1 MLGYRV
7 DEVQLPVPEI
17 PQDVLVYS
25 CDESDNHRPVVAVSL
40 GCHLQDAS
48 LPHADPSDVPSLL
61 RGVEQRMGKVL
72 PHFPGRRRFLRGLK
86 KYVLRWLKR
95 RGIRPLQTDH
105 DVSFETWIEST
116 NYPASRK
123 DELRRVYEEM
133 NLELNRDKHGH
144 YENFDVKLFM
154 KDEHYVDFKT
164 PRGIYARE
172 DFAKVFFGPWFKAI
186 EQEIYKQPEFIKK
199 IPVRERPDYI
209 KERLW
214 KVGGKYV
221 ATDYSSYEA
230 HFIDTVME
238 HCEFVMYEYMLSN
251 VTGGLFIVS
260 VMREVLQ
267 GVNVVK
273 NKFLKALI
281 RSRRMS
287 GEMNTSLGNG
297 FSNLMFMG
305 YICELEGIIAF
316 DEELI
321 GVVEGDDGLFVF
333 VGKTPTTEH
342 FAEKGF
348 IIKLEVH
355 SDLCTAGFCGNIF
368 DIEDGYILT
377 DPKKVVAGLGWS
389 ASRYTRSKTNKLKCL
404 LRSKALSFAY
414 QYPGCPIVGAL
425 AQYALRMTRSFDIQK
440 FTKNR
445 RDLNVYDRERIEEAI
460 SFRGPLYVEPK
471 IRTRLL
477 FEELYGIS
485 VSEQL
490 GMEKYLNEL
499 KSLEPLKMPLL
510 VETCPASWINYD
522 KMYHLR
528 IRLDE
533 PEKFYVPVPS
543 VA

>member
-1 MLGYRV
+1 MKRDVLLGYRV
-7 DEVQLPVPEI
+7 SEVQLPVPEK

-40 GCHLQDAS
+40 GCHLQGAS
-48 LPHADPSDVPSLL
+48 LPHADPSDVPSLQ

-72 PHFPGRRRFLRGLK
+72 PHFPERRKFLRGLK
-86 KYVLRWLKR
+86 RYILRWLKR

-105 DVSFETWIEST
+105 DVSFETWIENT

-123 DELRRVYEEM
+123 EELRKVYDEM
-133 NLELNRDKHGH
+133 NLELERDKHGH
-144 YENFDVKLFM
+144 FKNFDVKLFM
-154 KDEHYVDFKT
+154 KDEHYVDYKT
-164 PRGIYARE
+164 PRGMKVIYE
-172 DFAKVFFGPWFKAI
+172 
-186 EQEIYKQPEFIKK
+186 QPEFIKK
-199 IPVRERPDYI
+199 IPVRDRPKYI
-209 KERLW
+209 QERLW
-214 KVGGKYV
+214 KVGGRYI

-230 HFIDTVME
+230 HFIAEVME
-238 HCEFVMYEYMLSN
+238 HCEFVLYEYMLAN
-251 VTGGLFIVS
+251 VTGGLFVLS

-267 GVNVVK
+267 GVNVIK

-305 YICELEGIIAF
+305 YICELEGIIGE

-342 FAEKGF
+342 FSTRGF

-355 SDLCTAGFCGNIF
+355 EDLCTAGFCGNIF

-377 DPKKVVAGLGWS
+377 DPKKVVASLGWS
-389 ASRYTRSKTNKLKCL
+389 TARYARSKNNKLKCL
-404 LRSKALSFAY
+404 LRSKALSVAY
-414 QYPGCPIVGAL
+414 QYPGCPIIGAL
-425 AQYALRMTRSFDIQK
+425 AQYALRMTRSFDIRK
-440 FTKNR
+440 FNESR
-445 RDLNVYDRERIEEAI
+445 RDLSLYDRERLLEALD
-460 SFRGPLYVEPK
+460 FKGPLYVEPK

-485 VSEQL
+485 PKQQSD
-490 GMEKYLNEL
+490 MEEYFNDL
-499 KSLEPLKMPLL
+499 KSLEPLKIPLL
-510 VETCPASWINYD
+510 VDLVPSSWKSYD
-522 KMYHLR
+522 EHYHLQ
-528 IRLDE
+528 IELME
-533 PEKFYVPVPS
+533 PHKFYIPAPC